1 MQETRTSHLGLI
13 LILGL
18 ISMLM
23 PLAIDMYLPSMPMI
37 AEEFGVPAGRVQMTL
52 SAYVLGF
59 AIGQLFYGPMADSLG
74 RKPVIFW
81 GVLVFGIAA
90 AACALSDSVQQ
101 LVNMRF
107 LHGLSAAAASVVINA
122 LMRDMFTKDEFS
134 RMMSFVILVMTV
146 APLLAPMLGGALM
159 LWFSWHAI
167 FWAMAV
173 AALIAAVLVGVFI
186 KETLPKERRQR
197 FHMRTTVGNFASLF
211 RHKRVLSYMLASGFS
226 FAGMFSFLS
235 AGPFVYIQLNGV
247 SPQNFG
253 FYFALNVVFLVILT
267 FINSRNVRRLGAIKM
282 FRLGLLIQL
291 TMGIWLLVVTAFGLG
306 FWALVFGVAGYVGCI
321 AMVTSNAMAV
331 IMDDFPHMAGTA
343 ASLAGTIR
351 FGTGALIGSLLSM
364 FPAQSAWPM
373 VGSMGFCIIIA
384 FVLYLYASREGI
396 AVLKTAE
403 NLLKTDK

>member
-1 MQETRTSHLGLI
+1 VQETRTSHLGLI

-18 ISMLM
+18 LSMLM

-37 AEEFGVPAGRVQMTL
+37 ADEFGVPAGRVQMTL

-81 GVLVFGIAA
+81 GALVFALAA
-90 AACALSDSVQQ
+90 AACALSNSVEQ

-134 RMMSFVILVMTV
+134 RMMSFVVLVMTV

-167 FWAMAV
+167 FWAMAI

-197 FHMRTTVGNFASLF
+197 FHMRTTLGNFASLF

-253 FYFALNVVFLVILT
+253 FYFALNVVVLVVLT
-267 FINSRNVRRLGAIKM
+267 FINSRNVRRRGAIKM
-282 FRLGLLIQL
+282 FRLGLMIQL
-291 TMGIWLLVVTAFGLG
+291 AMGLWLVAVTAFGLG
-306 FWALVFGVAGYVGCI
+306 FWALVLGVAGYVGCI

-343 ASLAGTIR
+343 ASLAGTLR
-351 FGTGALIGSLLSM
+351 FGTGALIGSLLSL
-364 FPAQSAWPM
+364 FTARSAWPM
-373 VGSMGFCIIIA
+373 VGSMAFCIIA
-384 FVLYLYASREGI
+384 SVLLYLYASREGKK
-396 AVLKTAE
+396 ATSAE
-403 NLLKTDK
+403 ASPVSAE